1 LPRQSPQDRH
11 AEIRSG
17 ARIHWIGPFGVWHAL
32 VPDIEDIG
40 EPAECP
46 GSEPDRLL
54 DVQIEL
60 VDGRQPARAA
70 RFGENAL
77 ADTQR
82 GCPATKERIRA
93 WSNQNFLVA

>member
-1 LPRQSPQDRH
+1 
-11 AEIRSG
+11 
-17 ARIHWIGPFGVWHAL
+17 
-32 VPDIEDIG
+32 
-40 EPAECP
+40 
-46 GSEPDRLL
+46 
-54 DVQIEL
+54 VQIEL